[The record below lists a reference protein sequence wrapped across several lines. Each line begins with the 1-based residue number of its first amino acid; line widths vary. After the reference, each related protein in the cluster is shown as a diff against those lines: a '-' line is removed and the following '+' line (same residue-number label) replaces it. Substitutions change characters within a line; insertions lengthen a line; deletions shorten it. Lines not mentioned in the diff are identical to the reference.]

1 MVELLAS
8 SFCYRNPF
16 SYWLHTR
23 QQPVGG
29 RMFEF
34 LRLLVVVSG
43 ETKEVYR
50 IHHFAVL

>member
-1 MVELLAS
+1 
-8 SFCYRNPF
+8 
-16 SYWLHTR
+16 
-23 QQPVGG
+23 
-29 RMFEF
+29 MFEF